1 MMRYKYKVI
10 DITENKNNDKI
21 EAMESMSLKK
31 LQKKL
36 DHKKLYKI
44 VFCYLYVF
52 LNVICHISFLRC
64 IPLLQLVS
72 TKNTLTIQMP
82 FKRYKLLYLLGLTFI
97 FLSTK

>member
-10 DITENKNNDKI
+10 DITKNENNDKV

-44 VFCYLYVF
+44 EYT
-52 LNVICHISFLRC
+52 NKKRNHI
-64 IPLLQLVS
+64 IAHVS
-72 TKNTLTIQMP
+72 GIEPK
-82 FKRYKLLYLLGLTFI
+82 
-97 FLSTK
+97 